1 MDSLFAP
8 GIIEDWLDLDRVFWL
23 FAACVIECLSNEHCL
38 VLLDRA
44 NPDDSG
50 LVVLYFYNVAVLNM
64 VIIKQ

>member
-8 GIIEDWLDLDRVFWL
+8 GIIEDWFDLDRVLGL
-23 FAACVIECLSNEHCL
+23 FAACVIECLGNEHCL
-38 VLLDRA
+38 VFLDRA
-44 NPDDSG
+44 DPNDSG